1 MKKNKKNIVLTDE
14 EEALILRMRENKE
27 EEAEKIT
34 KVGNLKYDM
43 ISPERFLEGVR
54 RACQDYDLI
63 SRNDLKKIL
72 TQELSDINAH
82 WLKRGTSFYCTL
94 WCGFEFWENPL
105 QIIQVGHDLTSKW
118 GEENLKNIR
127 PFKEKLRNQ
136 YLVACV

>member
-27 EEAEKIT
+27 EEAQKIT
-34 KVGNLKYDM
+34 KVGNLKCDM

-54 RACQDYDLI
+54 RACQEYDLI

-72 TQELSDINAH
+72 TQKLSDINAYG
-82 WLKRGTSFYCTL
+82 LKRGTPFYCTL
-94 WCGFEFWENPL
+94 WCGFEFWDCPL
-105 QIIQVGHDLTSKW
+105 QIGYDLTSKW